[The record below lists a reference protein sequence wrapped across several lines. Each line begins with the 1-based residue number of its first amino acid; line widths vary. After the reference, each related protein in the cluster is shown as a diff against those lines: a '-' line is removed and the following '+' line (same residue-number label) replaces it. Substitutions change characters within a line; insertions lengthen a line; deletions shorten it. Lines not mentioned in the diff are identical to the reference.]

1 MDIFYW
7 AFKEIPSTKFV
18 LDLILQ
24 MHIVLILQKAKRS
37 RCSLKV
43 FDRVVYKA
51 QNLQKMQIATA
62 QPTE

>member
-7 AFKEIPSTKFV
+7 ALKEITSTKFV

-43 FDRVVYKA
+43 FDRAVYKD
-51 QNLQKMQIATA
+51 KTCRRCK
-62 QPTE
+62 

>member
-7 AFKEIPSTKFV
+7 ALKEITSTKFV

-51 QNLQKMQIATA
+51 KTCRRCK
-62 QPTE
+62 

>member
-7 AFKEIPSTKFV
+7 TLKEITSTKFV

-43 FDRVVYKA
+43 FDRAVYKD
-51 QNLQKMQIATA
+51 KTCRRCK
-62 QPTE
+62 